1 MPAIVCGNEGRL
13 RLARNRPREFSEL
26 PREVTQGKTRLLA
39 RTGANHLQ
47 ATPPWGAADQRAQ
60 IKARCDEAASRDTT
74 HHTDHIIPL
83 VHPDVCGLH
92 VPWNLQ
98 VLTAADN
105 LRKSNSFDGTL
116 DNAGWCD

>member
-1 MPAIVCGNEGRL
+1 MKEDTDWRETDRESDQNY
-13 RLARNRPREFSEL
+13 LAKSRKENP
-26 PREVTQGKTRLLA
+26 VLA
-39 RTGANHLQ
+39 RTGATHLQ
-47 ATPPWGAADQRAQ
+47 ATPPWGAVDQRAQ
-60 IKARCDEAASRDTT
+60 IKARFDKAASHDTT

-83 VHPDVCGLH
+83 AHPDVCGLH